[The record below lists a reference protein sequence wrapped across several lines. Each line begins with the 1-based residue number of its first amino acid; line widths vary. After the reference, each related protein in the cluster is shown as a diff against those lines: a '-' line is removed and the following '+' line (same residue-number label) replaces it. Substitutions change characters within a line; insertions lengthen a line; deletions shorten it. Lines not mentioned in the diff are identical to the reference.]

1 MHVQLI
7 EFIKCIPSL
16 IIIIH
21 ISHHKHPTSPSG
33 AHLLRKTI
41 LLQFCLKFFLT
52 PATSEE
58 KKPVSVNFLPGFA
71 NFHYILPAIFITQVE
86 EYLPL

>member
-33 AHLLRKTI
+33 AHLLRNTI
-41 LLQFCLKFFLT
+41 LLQFCLKFFST
-52 PATSEE
+52 PATS
-58 KKPVSVNFLPGFA
+58 GFA
-71 NFHYILPAIFITQVE
+71 NYHYILPAIFITQVE